1 MIKNS
6 IGAPSA
12 ILISLMIACGCEQ
25 TKGASLEG
33 YQGVV
38 EFDEWVLGF
47 ELPGRITVLDAV
59 RGGVLDAKARVAAL
73 DSAEE
78 AALRDARRGELE
90 AASAQV
96 ALLKAGSRAEDVR
109 SMDAQVRAARANED
123 LLGRNLAR
131 EKALL
136 ARSASTEAAVDD
148 LSGRLD
154 AAKADRQALEQKLA
168 SLRRGSRIEERN
180 AAEAHVAA
188 AQAGVVLEEERLSRH
203 ELFAPAKSVVLD
215 VHVKQGEFVG
225 AGTPVVTLGDT
236 THPYADVFVPEG
248 SLAAIKPG
256 VKVDLRVDGEG
267 SPFSGAVE
275 TVGRKTEF
283 TPRFLFSERERPNL
297 VVRVRVRVDD
307 PAEKLHAGV
316 PAFVTFHAGDKP

>member
-1 MIKNS
+1 MIKKDMRLWASTSFLS
-6 IGAPSA
+6 I
-12 ILISLMIACGCEQ
+12 ILIGCSSAR
-25 TKGASLEG
+25 GAQLDG
-33 YQGVV
+33 YQGIV

-47 ELPGRITVLDAV
+47 ELPGVVVSLQAV
-59 RGGVLDAKARVAAL
+59 RGGVVEAKAPIASL
-73 DSAEE
+73 DTAEE
-78 AALRDARRGELE
+78 AAVRDARRGEL
-90 AASAQV
+90 AAAVAQA
-96 ALLKAGSRAEDVR
+96 ALLKAGTRSEDVR
-109 SMDAQVRAARANED
+109 SMDAQVRAAKANEE
-123 LLGRNLAR
+123 LLKRNLAR

-154 AAKADRQALEQKLA
+154 AAAADRQALEQKLA
-168 SLRRGSRIEERN
+168 ALRRGARVEEQKAADARVV
-180 AAEAHVAA
+180 AAEAAVT
-188 AQAGVVLEEERLSRH
+188 LEDERLLRH
-203 ELFAPAKSVVLD
+203 DLIAPAKSVVLD

-248 SLAAIKPG
+248 ALAGIAPG
-256 VKVDLRVDGEG
+256 VKADLKVDSD
-267 SPFSGAVE
+267 PTAFSGIVE

-297 VVRVRVRVDD
+297 VVRVRIRVDD

-316 PAFVTFHAGDKP
+316 PAFVTLHSGARP